1 MKKTLIVTIFLT
13 FSLSVPVYAYLTA
26 GNKMDQIIFDLGENI
41 HEVAKKSGAPKF
53 NTSNVAGLVSYGLTD
68 VPDGIYFSFVRPG
81 YEVRIPKVFSST
93 LYADEEHGA
102 ALNVETATFMIS
114 KRATATHESAQAYVE
129 SVIEQF
135 QRGKWKRQL
144 DPLCPAVTGRSS
156 YLNEHGQIDQLAACP
171 LDPGYKISA
180 EDWRVLMHNPQNY
193 EWIGDGILARLS
205 IGYMEGSLGLQYMID
220 LDFDILE
227 VKRARDEKNLARELQ
242 EGDANGWD
250 STAKMKKDVEALK
263 KRVKMWEEST
273 RQRGDAVIAR

>member
-1 MKKTLIVTIFLT
+1 MRKLVVAMSLT
-13 FSLSVPVYAYLTA
+13 FALSVPVYAYLTA
-26 GNKMDQIIFDLGENI
+26 GDKIDQIIFDLGKNI
-41 HEVAKKSGAPKF
+41 HEIAEKSGAPKF
-53 NTSNVAGLVSYGLTD
+53 NTSNVAGLVSYGLTE

-129 SVIEQF
+129 SMIEQF

-171 LDPGYKISA
+171 LDPGYKISV

-193 EWIGDGILARLS
+193 KWIGDDILARLS
-205 IGYMEGSLGLQYMID
+205 IGYMEGSLGLHYMID

-227 VKRARDEKNLARELQ
+227 VKRARDEKNLVRELQ
-242 EGDANGWD
+242 EGDANGWN
-250 STAKMKKDVEALK
+250 STEKMKRETEGLER
-263 KRVKMWEEST
+263 RVKAWEES
-273 RQRGDAVIAR
+273 AR